1 MPYPSGGRT
10 ALSAAAFFL
19 VLLTPGAQ
27 AEEIDPNDRIAPI
40 DTVAIIGRKSDVA
53 DVPGSA
59 HVIDNEELEVFIA
72 TDILRVLRTVPG
84 VYVQIGRASCRGRV

>member
-19 VLLTPGAQ
+19 ALLPPGVQ
-27 AEEIDPNDRIAPI
+27 AEEVDPGDSIAPM
-40 DTVAIIGRKSDVA
+40 DTVTIIGRKSDVA

-72 TDILRVLRTVPG
+72 TDTRGAGALG
-84 VYVQIGRASCRGRV
+84 VS